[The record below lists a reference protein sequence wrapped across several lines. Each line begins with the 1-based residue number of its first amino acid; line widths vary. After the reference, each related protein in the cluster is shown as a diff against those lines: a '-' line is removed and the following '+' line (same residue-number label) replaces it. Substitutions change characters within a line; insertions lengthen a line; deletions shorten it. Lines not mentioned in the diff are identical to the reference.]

1 MKAKFFST
9 SNITCMA
16 LMTALLCILA
26 PCSITLPISPVS
38 YSLAT
43 LAIYFIITIL
53 DMKSSVV
60 CVIVYLL
67 LGFIGL
73 PVFAG
78 FGAGLGKLVG
88 PTGGYL
94 VGYIFIA
101 LIGGFFTSKF
111 NGKIY
116 MYIIGMILSTAV
128 LYIFGTAWYLILNG
142 EATLAVALSFCVFPF
157 LISDLCKIIIASCI
171 GEIVRRRLLKSGIQL
186 KPNAV
191 RPQPA
196 ASSGQE

>member
-1 MKAKFFST
+1 MKTKFFST
-9 SNITCMA
+9 SNLTCMA
-16 LMTALLCILA
+16 LMTALLCIMA
-26 PCSITLPISPVS
+26 PCSVTLPISPIS

-60 CVIVYLL
+60 CIILYLL
-67 LGFIGL
+67 IGLIGL
-73 PVFAG
+73 PVFSN
-78 FGAGLGKLVG
+78 FGAGLGKLIG

-101 LIGGFFTSKF
+101 LIGGFFTTKF

-116 MYIIGMILSTAV
+116 MYIIGMILATAV

-142 EATLAVALSFCVFPF
+142 EATLAIALSFCVFPF
-157 LISDLCKIIIASCI
+157 LIPDLCKIIIAACL
-171 GEIVRRRLLKSGIQL
+171 GEVVRRRLLKSGIQL
-186 KPNAV
+186 KPNES
-191 RPQPA
+191 RREA
-196 ASSGQE
+196 AQAAGQE